1 MTKKEMQEKVLNI
14 PVIKKTLQN
23 KAKGGKMNKD
33 EQERFDELA
42 GKYEY
47 SAGMSREEA
56 ERKARGNMD
65 KSFTWYLI
73 PMEEMEKRKH
83 YLKNVKNVSTGIT
96 STAALIT
103 AIVNCIRSRRQKKKL
118 ILKWIRN

>member
-1 MTKKEMQEKVLNI
+1 MQEKVLNI

-23 KAKGGKMNKD
+23 KSEGGIMNKD

-56 ERKARGNMD
+56 EKKAREDM
-65 KSFTWYLI
+65 
-73 PMEEMEKRKH
+73 
-83 YLKNVKNVSTGIT
+83 GIDT
-96 STAALIT
+96 L
-103 AIVNCIRSRRQKKKL
+103 CIK
-118 ILKWIRN
+118 

>member
-1 MTKKEMQEKVLNI
+1 MSSLQ
-14 PVIKKTLQN
+14 KKTLQN
-23 KAKGGKMNKD
+23 KSEGGIMNKD

-73 PMEEMEKRKH
+73 PMEEEK
-83 YLKNVKNVSTGIT
+83 
-96 STAALIT
+96 
-103 AIVNCIRSRRQKKKL
+103 
-118 ILKWIRN
+118 